1 METYGDLKKIIK
13 SVSLK
18 QKGEKVGKIAIDTVL
33 GAIPGIGAA
42 KTSFD
47 FFKAA
52 FKKPDD
58 KKTSSWLDKLD
69 VDDEMSAIVDD
80 TVENGFL
87 KAISAA
93 IEKKPDDEFRYR
105 IRISPMD
112 DFTKVYLDL
121 PDGSFN
127 NSKESQQI
135 ISF

>member
-93 IEKKPDDEFRYR
+93 IEKKPDDEKLDQNFD
-105 IRISPMD
+105 MNQKM
-112 DFTKVYLDL
+112 TKCI
-121 PDGSFN
+121 
-127 NSKESQQI
+127 EQ
-135 ISF
+135 